1 MFTGQK
7 PDAEFLRHN
16 AATNYE
22 IGKKIFEARNPS
34 AR

>member
-7 PDAEFLRHN
+7 ADEEFLRHN
-16 AATNYE
+16 SATHYE

-34 AR
+34 AA